1 MGLPILGVICIILF
15 ILYLIKVLKNG
26 PYITNFGKG
35 DSSRVHVIKINKANL
50 VTKFGKAILSQF
62 NPSNINIKMGDT
74 VKFINKDVLR
84 HTVEIGN
91 ENLPNSKILQP
102 GDEFNVTINQEDDIP
117 FRSSLYKDMN
127 RGLIE
132 IIPRK
137 KGSDFIKQTILGKY
151 LLTSPPPTNTEGTNT
166 EGTNT
171 EGTNTEGTNTEGT
184 NTEGTNTEG
193 TNTEGTNTE
202 GTNTEGTNL
211 VKSKIL
217 LIKNF
222 TTSLISRIKNIFEMI
237 FNLGNLII
245 TQITNLNNTI
255 SLCNKKGIK
264 ECLKYDSVKNSFKF
278 LVVIISITISILIIY
293 KFVFNPKI
301 YIPIYSDTNNLPE

>member
-35 DSSRVHVIKINKANL
+35 DSSRVHIIKINKANL
-50 VTKFGKAILSQF
+50 VTKFGNAILSQF

-91 ENLPNSKILQP
+91 ENLPNSNILQP

-137 KGSDFIKQTILGKY
+137 KGSDFIKQSILGKY
-151 LLTSPPPTNTEGTNT
+151 LLTSSTPTNTEGTNT

-193 TNTEGTNTE
+193 TN
-202 GTNTEGTNL
+202 L
-211 VKSKIL
+211 FKSKIL

-222 TTSLISRIKNIFEMI
+222 TTNLISRVKNILTMI
-237 FNLGNLII
+237 FNLGNFTI
-245 TQITNLNNTI
+245 TQFTNLSDTI

-264 ECLKYDSVKNSFKF
+264 ECFKYDSVKNSFKF

>member
-35 DSSRVHVIKINKANL
+35 DSSRIHIIKIKKANL
-50 VTKFGKAILSQF
+50 VSKFGNAILSQF

-74 VKFINKDVLR
+74 VKFINTDVLR

-91 ENLPNSKILQP
+91 ENLPNSNILQP
-102 GDEFNVTINQEDDIP
+102 GDEFNLTINQENDIP

-137 KGSDFIKQTILGKY
+137 KGSDFIKHSILGKY
-151 LLTSPPPTNTEGTNT
+151 LLTSPKPTTEGTNT
-166 EGTNT
+166 EGTNP
-171 EGTNTEGTNTEGT
+171 EGTNFF
-184 NTEGTNTEG
+184 
-193 TNTEGTNTE
+193 
-202 GTNTEGTNL
+202 
-211 VKSKIL
+211 KSKIL
-217 LIKNF
+217 LIKNS
-222 TTSLISRIKNIFEMI
+222 TTSLISRVKNIFEMI
-237 FNLGNLII
+237 FNLGNFII
-245 TQITNLNNTI
+245 TQFTNFSDAI

-264 ECLKYDSVKNSFKF
+264 KCLKYDSVKNSLKF
-278 LVVIISITISILIIY
+278 LVVIISITISILMIY

-301 YIPIYSDTNNLPE
+301 YIPIYSDTTNLPEL

>member
-35 DSSRVHVIKINKANL
+35 DSSRVHIIKINKTNL
-50 VTKFGKAILSQF
+50 VTKFGNAILSQF

-91 ENLPNSKILQP
+91 ENLPNSNILQP

-137 KGSDFIKQTILGKY
+137 KGSDFIKQSILGKY
-151 LLTSPPPTNTEGTNT
+151 LLTSSTPTNTEGTNT

-184 NTEGTNTEG
+184 NTEGTN
-193 TNTEGTNTE
+193 
-202 GTNTEGTNL
+202 L
-211 VKSKIL
+211 FKSKIL

-222 TTSLISRIKNIFEMI
+222 TTNLISRVKNILTMI
-237 FNLGNLII
+237 FNLGNFTI
-245 TQITNLNNTI
+245 TQFTNLSDTI

-264 ECLKYDSVKNSFKF
+264 ECFKYDSVKNSFKF

>member
-35 DSSRVHVIKINKANL
+35 DSSRVHIIKIKKANL
-50 VTKFGKAILSQF
+50 VTKFGNAILSQF
-62 NPSNINIKMGDT
+62 DPSNISIKMGDT

-91 ENLPNSKILQP
+91 ENLPNSNILQP

-137 KGSDFIKQTILGKY
+137 KGSDFIKQSILGKY
-151 LLTSPPPTNTEGTNT
+151 LLTSSTPTNTEGTNT

-193 TNTEGTNTE
+193 TN
-202 GTNTEGTNL
+202 L
-211 VKSKIL
+211 FKSKIL

-222 TTSLISRIKNIFEMI
+222 TTNLISRVKNILTMI
-237 FNLGNLII
+237 FNLGNFTI
-245 TQITNLNNTI
+245 TQFTNLSDTI

-264 ECLKYDSVKNSFKF
+264 ECFKYDSVKNSFKF

>member
-35 DSSRVHVIKINKANL
+35 DSSRVHIIKINKANL
-50 VTKFGKAILSQF
+50 VTKFGNAILSQF

-74 VKFINKDVLR
+74 VKFINEDVLR

-91 ENLPNSKILQP
+91 ENIPNSNILQS

-132 IIPRK
+132 VIPRK
-137 KGSDFIKQTILGKY
+137 KGSDFIKHSILGKY
-151 LLTSPPPTNTEGTNT
+151 LLTSSIPTNTEGTNT

-184 NTEGTNTEG
+184 N
-193 TNTEGTNTE
+193 
-202 GTNTEGTNL
+202 L
-211 VKSKIL
+211 FKSKIL

-222 TTSLISRIKNIFEMI
+222 TTNLISRVKNILTMI
-237 FNLGNLII
+237 FNLGNFTI
-245 TQITNLNNTI
+245 TQFTNLSDTI

-264 ECLKYDSVKNSFKF
+264 ECFKYDSVKNSFKF

>member
-35 DSSRVHVIKINKANL
+35 DSSRVHIIKINKANL
-50 VTKFGKAILSQF
+50 VTKFGNAILSQF

-91 ENLPNSKILQP
+91 ENLPNSNILQP

-137 KGSDFIKQTILGKY
+137 KGSDFIKQSILGKY
-151 LLTSPPPTNTEGTNT
+151 LLTSSTPTNTEGTNT

-184 NTEGTNTEG
+184 N
-193 TNTEGTNTE
+193 
-202 GTNTEGTNL
+202 L
-211 VKSKIL
+211 FKSKIL

-222 TTSLISRIKNIFEMI
+222 TTNLISRVKNILTMI
-237 FNLGNLII
+237 FNLGNFTI
-245 TQITNLNNTI
+245 TQFTNLSDTI

-264 ECLKYDSVKNSFKF
+264 ECFKYDSVKNSFKF

>member
-35 DSSRVHVIKINKANL
+35 DSSRVHIIKIKKANL
-50 VTKFGKAILSQF
+50 VTKFGNAILSQF

-91 ENLPNSKILQP
+91 ENLPNSNILQP

-137 KGSDFIKQTILGKY
+137 KGSDFIKQSILGKY
-151 LLTSPPPTNTEGTNT
+151 LLTSSTPTNTEGTNT

-193 TNTEGTNTE
+193 TN
-202 GTNTEGTNL
+202 L
-211 VKSKIL
+211 FKSKIL

-222 TTSLISRIKNIFEMI
+222 TTNLISRVKNILTMI
-237 FNLGNLII
+237 FNLGNFTI
-245 TQITNLNNTI
+245 TQFTNLSDTI

-264 ECLKYDSVKNSFKF
+264 ECFKYDSVKNSFKF

>member
-1 MGLPILGVICIILF
+1 MGLPILGVICIIFF

-35 DSSRVHVIKINKANL
+35 DSTRIHIIKIKKANL
-50 VTKFGKAILSQF
+50 VTKFGNAILSQF
-62 NPSNINIKMGDT
+62 DPSNINIKMGDT
-74 VKFINKDVLR
+74 VKFINEDVLR

-91 ENLPNSKILQP
+91 ENIPNSNILQS
-102 GDEFNVTINQEDDIP
+102 GDEFNVIINQEDDIP

-132 IIPRK
+132 VIPRK
-137 KGSDFIKQTILGKY
+137 KGSDFIKHSILGKY
-151 LLTSPPPTNTEGTNT
+151 LLTSSKPTTEGTNT

-184 NTEGTNTEG
+184 RPQKEINFFKG
-193 TNTEGTNTE
+193 
-202 GTNTEGTNL
+202 
-211 VKSKIL
+211 KMF
-217 LIKNF
+217 LIKDF
-222 TTSLISRIKNIFEMI
+222 AIGLISRVKNIFEII
-237 FNLGNLII
+237 FNLGNFII
-245 TQITNLNNTI
+245 TQLKNLSDAI
-255 SLCNKKGIK
+255 YLCNKKGLK
-264 ECLKYDSVKNSFKF
+264 ECLKYDSVKKSLKF
-278 LVVIISITISILIIY
+278 LAVIISITISILMIY

>member
-1 MGLPILGVICIILF
+1 MGLPILGVICIIFF

-35 DSSRVHVIKINKANL
+35 DSSRIHIIKIKKANL
-50 VTKFGKAILSQF
+50 VTKFGNAILSQF
-62 NPSNINIKMGDT
+62 DPSNINIKMGDT
-74 VKFINKDVLR
+74 VKFINEDVLR

-91 ENLPNSKILQP
+91 ENIPNSNILQS

-132 IIPRK
+132 VIPRK
-137 KGSDFIKQTILGKY
+137 KGSDFIKHSILGKY
-151 LLTSPPPTNTEGTNT
+151 LLTSSKPTTEGTNT

-193 TNTEGTNTE
+193 TRPQKEINFF
-202 GTNTEGTNL
+202 
-211 VKSKIL
+211 KSKMF
-217 LIKNF
+217 LIKDF
-222 TTSLISRIKNIFEMI
+222 TIGLISRVKNIFEII
-237 FNLGNLII
+237 FNLGNFII
-245 TQITNLNNTI
+245 TQFKNLSDAI
-255 SLCNKKGIK
+255 YLCNKKGFK
-264 ECLKYDSVKNSFKF
+264 KCLKYDSVKKSLKF
-278 LVVIISITISILIIY
+278 LAVIISITISILMIY

>member
-35 DSSRVHVIKINKANL
+35 DSSRVHIIKINKANL
-50 VTKFGKAILSQF
+50 VTKFGNAILSQF

-74 VKFINKDVLR
+74 VKFINEDVLR

-91 ENLPNSKILQP
+91 ENIPNSNILQS

-132 IIPRK
+132 VIPRK
-137 KGSDFIKQTILGKY
+137 KGSDFIKHSILGKY
-151 LLTSPPPTNTEGTNT
+151 LLTSSIPTNTEGTNT

-171 EGTNTEGTNTEGT
+171 EGTNTEGTN
-184 NTEGTNTEG
+184 
-193 TNTEGTNTE
+193 
-202 GTNTEGTNL
+202 L
-211 VKSKIL
+211 FKSKIL

-222 TTSLISRIKNIFEMI
+222 TTNLISRVKNILTMI
-237 FNLGNLII
+237 FNLGNFTI
-245 TQITNLNNTI
+245 TQFTNLSDTI

-264 ECLKYDSVKNSFKF
+264 ECFKYDSVKNSFKF

>member
-35 DSSRVHVIKINKANL
+35 DSSRVHIIKIKKANL
-50 VTKFGKAILSQF
+50 VTKFGNAILSQF
-62 NPSNINIKMGDT
+62 DPSNISIKMGDT

-91 ENLPNSKILQP
+91 ENLPNSNILQS

-137 KGSDFIKQTILGKY
+137 KGSDFIKQSILGKY
-151 LLTSPPPTNTEGTNT
+151 LLTSSTPTNTEGTNT

-193 TNTEGTNTE
+193 TN
-202 GTNTEGTNL
+202 L
-211 VKSKIL
+211 FKSKIL

-222 TTSLISRIKNIFEMI
+222 TTNLISRVKNILTMI
-237 FNLGNLII
+237 FNLGNFTI
-245 TQITNLNNTI
+245 TQFTNLSDTI

-264 ECLKYDSVKNSFKF
+264 ECFKYDSVKNSFKF

>member
-1 MGLPILGVICIILF
+1 
-15 ILYLIKVLKNG
+15 
-26 PYITNFGKG
+26 
-35 DSSRVHVIKINKANL
+35 
-50 VTKFGKAILSQF
+50 
-62 NPSNINIKMGDT
+62 MGDT

-91 ENLPNSKILQP
+91 ENLPNSNILQP

-137 KGSDFIKQTILGKY
+137 KGSDFIKQSILGKY
-151 LLTSPPPTNTEGTNT
+151 LLTSSTPTNTEGTNT

-184 NTEGTNTEG
+184 NTEGTN
-193 TNTEGTNTE
+193 
-202 GTNTEGTNL
+202 L
-211 VKSKIL
+211 FKSKIL

-222 TTSLISRIKNIFEMI
+222 TTNLISRVKNILTMI
-237 FNLGNLII
+237 FNLGNFTI
-245 TQITNLNNTI
+245 TQFTNLSDTI

-264 ECLKYDSVKNSFKF
+264 ECFKYDSVKNSFKF

>member
-26 PYITNFGKG
+26 PYITNFSKG

-91 ENLPNSKILQP
+91 ENLPNSNILQP

-137 KGSDFIKQTILGKY
+137 KGSDFIKQSILGKY
-151 LLTSPPPTNTEGTNT
+151 LLTSSTPTNTEGTNT

-171 EGTNTEGTNTEGT
+171 EETNTEGANTEGTNTEGT
-184 NTEGTNTEG
+184 QPQKE
-193 TNTEGTNTE
+193 
-202 GTNTEGTNL
+202 
-211 VKSKIL
+211 SKIL

-237 FNLGNLII
+237 FNLGNLFI
-245 TQITNLNNTI
+245 TQFTNLSDTI
-255 SLCNKKGIK
+255 SLCNKKGMK
-264 ECLKYDSVKNSFKF
+264 ECLKYDSAKSSFKF

-301 YIPIYSDTNNLPE
+301 YIPIYSDTTNLPPIIN

>member
-35 DSSRVHVIKINKANL
+35 DSSRVHIIKINKANL
-50 VTKFGKAILSQF
+50 VTKFGNAILSQF

-91 ENLPNSKILQP
+91 ENLPNSNILQP

-137 KGSDFIKQTILGKY
+137 KGSDFIKQSILGKY
-151 LLTSPPPTNTEGTNT
+151 LLTSSTPTNTEGTNT

-171 EGTNTEGTNTEGT
+171 EGTN
-184 NTEGTNTEG
+184 
-193 TNTEGTNTE
+193 
-202 GTNTEGTNL
+202 L
-211 VKSKIL
+211 FKSKIL

-222 TTSLISRIKNIFEMI
+222 TTNLISRVKNILTMI
-237 FNLGNLII
+237 FNLGNFTI
-245 TQITNLNNTI
+245 TQFTNLSDTI

-264 ECLKYDSVKNSFKF
+264 ECFKYDSVKNSFKF

>member
-35 DSSRVHVIKINKANL
+35 DSSRVHIIKINKANL
-50 VTKFGKAILSQF
+50 VTKFGNAILSQF

-91 ENLPNSKILQP
+91 ENLPNSNILQP

-137 KGSDFIKQTILGKY
+137 KGSDFIKQSILGKY
-151 LLTSPPPTNTEGTNT
+151 LLTSSTPTNTEGTNT

-171 EGTNTEGTNTEGT
+171 EGTNTEGTNK
-184 NTEGTNTEG
+184 
-193 TNTEGTNTE
+193 
-202 GTNTEGTNL
+202 EGTNL
-211 VKSKIL
+211 FKSKIL

-222 TTSLISRIKNIFEMI
+222 TTNLISRVKNILTMI
-237 FNLGNLII
+237 FNLGNFTI
-245 TQITNLNNTI
+245 TQFTNLSDTI

-264 ECLKYDSVKNSFKF
+264 ECFKYDSVKNSFKF

>member
-26 PYITNFGKG
+26 PYITNFSKG

-74 VKFINKDVLR
+74 VKFINNDVLR
-84 HTVEIGN
+84 HTVEIAN
-91 ENLPNSKILQP
+91 ENLPNSNILQP

-137 KGSDFIKQTILGKY
+137 KGSDFIKQSILGKY
-151 LLTSPPPTNTEGTNT
+151 LLTSSTPTNTEGTNT

-184 NTEGTNTEG
+184 NTEGTQPQKE
-193 TNTEGTNTE
+193 
-202 GTNTEGTNL
+202 
-211 VKSKIL
+211 SKIL

-237 FNLGNLII
+237 FNLGNLFI
-245 TQITNLNNTI
+245 TQFTNLSDTI

-264 ECLKYDSVKNSFKF
+264 ECLKYDTAKSSFKF

-301 YIPIYSDTNNLPE
+301 YIPIYSDTTNLPQ

>member
-35 DSSRVHVIKINKANL
+35 DSSRVHIIKINKANL
-50 VTKFGKAILSQF
+50 VTKFGNAILSQF

-91 ENLPNSKILQP
+91 ENLPNSNILQP

-137 KGSDFIKQTILGKY
+137 KGSDFIKQSILGKY
-151 LLTSPPPTNTEGTNT
+151 LLTSSTPTNTEGTNT
-166 EGTNT
+166 EGTN
-171 EGTNTEGTNTEGT
+171 
-184 NTEGTNTEG
+184 
-193 TNTEGTNTE
+193 
-202 GTNTEGTNL
+202 L
-211 VKSKIL
+211 FKSKIL

-222 TTSLISRIKNIFEMI
+222 TTNLISRVKNILTMI
-237 FNLGNLII
+237 FNLGNFTI
-245 TQITNLNNTI
+245 TQFTNLSDTI

-264 ECLKYDSVKNSFKF
+264 ECFKYDSVKNSFKF

>member
-26 PYITNFGKG
+26 PYITNFSKG
-35 DSSRVHVIKINKANL
+35 DSSRVHIIKINKANL

-193 TNTEGTNTE
+193 TN
-202 GTNTEGTNL
+202 L

-237 FNLGNLII
+237 FNLGNLFI
-245 TQITNLNNTI
+245 TQFTNLNDTI

-264 ECLKYDSVKNSFKF
+264 ECFKYDSAKNSFKF
-278 LVVIISITISILIIY
+278 LVVIISIAMSILIIY
-293 KFVFNPKI
+293 KFVFYPKI
-301 YIPIYSDTNNLPE
+301 YIPIYSDTTNLPE

>member
-35 DSSRVHVIKINKANL
+35 DSSRFHIIKIKKANL
-50 VTKFGKAILSQF
+50 VTKFGNAILSQF
-62 NPSNINIKMGDT
+62 DPSNISIKMGDT
-74 VKFINKDVLR
+74 VKFINEDVLR

-91 ENLPNSKILQP
+91 ENIPNSNILQS

-132 IIPRK
+132 VIPRK
-137 KGSDFIKQTILGKY
+137 KGSDFIKHSILGKY
-151 LLTSPPPTNTEGTNT
+151 LLTSSIPTNTEGTNT

-184 NTEGTNTEG
+184 N
-193 TNTEGTNTE
+193 
-202 GTNTEGTNL
+202 L
-211 VKSKIL
+211 FKSKIL

-222 TTSLISRIKNIFEMI
+222 TTNLISRVKNILTMI
-237 FNLGNLII
+237 FNLGNFTI
-245 TQITNLNNTI
+245 TQFTNLSDTI

-264 ECLKYDSVKNSFKF
+264 ECFKYDSVKNSFKF

>member
-35 DSSRVHVIKINKANL
+35 DSSRFHIIKIKKANL
-50 VTKFGKAILSQF
+50 VTKFGNAILSQF
-62 NPSNINIKMGDT
+62 DPSNISIKMGDT

-91 ENLPNSKILQP
+91 ENLPNSNILQP

-137 KGSDFIKQTILGKY
+137 KGSDFIKQSILGKY
-151 LLTSPPPTNTEGTNT
+151 LLTSSIPTNTEGTNT

-193 TNTEGTNTE
+193 TN
-202 GTNTEGTNL
+202 L
-211 VKSKIL
+211 FKSKIL

-222 TTSLISRIKNIFEMI
+222 TTNLISRVKNILTMI
-237 FNLGNLII
+237 FNLGNFTI
-245 TQITNLNNTI
+245 TQFTNLSDTI

-264 ECLKYDSVKNSFKF
+264 ECFKYDSVKNSFKF

>member
-35 DSSRVHVIKINKANL
+35 DSSRVHIIKINKANL
-50 VTKFGKAILSQF
+50 VTKFGNAILSQF

-91 ENLPNSKILQP
+91 ENLPNSNILQP

-137 KGSDFIKQTILGKY
+137 KGSDFIKQSILGKY
-151 LLTSPPPTNTEGTNT
+151 LLTSSTPTNTEGTNT

-171 EGTNTEGTNTEGT
+171 EGTNTEGTN
-184 NTEGTNTEG
+184 
-193 TNTEGTNTE
+193 
-202 GTNTEGTNL
+202 L
-211 VKSKIL
+211 FKSKIL

-222 TTSLISRIKNIFEMI
+222 TTNLISRVKNILTMI
-237 FNLGNLII
+237 FNLGNFTI
-245 TQITNLNNTI
+245 TQFTNLSDTI

-264 ECLKYDSVKNSFKF
+264 ECFKYDSVKNSFKF

>member
-35 DSSRVHVIKINKANL
+35 DSSRIHIIKIKKANL
-50 VTKFGKAILSQF
+50 VSKFGNAILSQF

-74 VKFINKDVLR
+74 VKFINTDVLR

-91 ENLPNSKILQP
+91 ENLPNSNILQP
-102 GDEFNVTINQEDDIP
+102 GDEFNLTINQENDIP

-137 KGSDFIKQTILGKY
+137 KGSDFIKHSILGKY
-151 LLTSPPPTNTEGTNT
+151 LLTSPKPTTEGTNTEGTNPEGTNPEGTNT

-171 EGTNTEGTNTEGT
+171 EGTNTEGTNPEGT
-184 NTEGTNTEG
+184 NFF
-193 TNTEGTNTE
+193 
-202 GTNTEGTNL
+202 
-211 VKSKIL
+211 KSKIL
-217 LIKNF
+217 LIKNS
-222 TTSLISRIKNIFEMI
+222 TTSLISRVKNIFEMI
-237 FNLGNLII
+237 FNLGNFII
-245 TQITNLNNTI
+245 TQFTNFSDAI

-264 ECLKYDSVKNSFKF
+264 KCLKYDSVKNSLKF
-278 LVVIISITISILIIY
+278 LVVIISITISILMIY

-301 YIPIYSDTNNLPE
+301 YIPIYSDTTNLPEL

>member
-1 MGLPILGVICIILF
+1 MGLPILGVICIIFF

-35 DSSRVHVIKINKANL
+35 DSTRIHIIKIKKANL
-50 VTKFGKAILSQF
+50 VTKFGNAILSQF
-62 NPSNINIKMGDT
+62 DPSNINIKMGDT
-74 VKFINKDVLR
+74 VKFINEDVLR

-91 ENLPNSKILQP
+91 ENIPNSNILQS
-102 GDEFNVTINQEDDIP
+102 GDEFNVIINQEDDIP

-132 IIPRK
+132 VIPRK
-137 KGSDFIKQTILGKY
+137 KGSDFIKHSILGKY
-151 LLTSPPPTNTEGTNT
+151 LLTSSKPTTEGTNT

-184 NTEGTNTEG
+184 NTEGTRPQKEINFFKG
-193 TNTEGTNTE
+193 
-202 GTNTEGTNL
+202 
-211 VKSKIL
+211 KMF
-217 LIKNF
+217 LIKDF
-222 TTSLISRIKNIFEMI
+222 AIGLISRVKNIFEII
-237 FNLGNLII
+237 FNLGNFII
-245 TQITNLNNTI
+245 TQLKNLSDAI
-255 SLCNKKGIK
+255 YLCNKKGLK
-264 ECLKYDSVKNSFKF
+264 ECLKYDSVKKSLKF
-278 LVVIISITISILIIY
+278 LAVIISITISILMIY

>member
-35 DSSRVHVIKINKANL
+35 NSSRIHIIKINKVNL
-50 VTKFGKAILSQF
+50 VTKLGNAILSQF

-91 ENLPNSKILQP
+91 ENIPNSNILQP
-102 GDEFNVTINQEDDIP
+102 GDEFNVVINQEDDIP

-137 KGSDFIKQTILGKY
+137 KGSDFIKQSILGKY
-151 LLTSPPPTNTEGTNT
+151 LLTSSPPTNTEGTNT

-171 EGTNTEGTNTEGT
+171 EGTNTEGTNT
-184 NTEGTNTEG
+184 
-193 TNTEGTNTE
+193 
-202 GTNTEGTNL
+202 
-211 VKSKIL
+211 
-217 LIKNF
+217 
-222 TTSLISRIKNIFEMI
+222 
-237 FNLGNLII
+237 
-245 TQITNLNNTI
+245 
-255 SLCNKKGIK
+255 
-264 ECLKYDSVKNSFKF
+264 
-278 LVVIISITISILIIY
+278 
-293 KFVFNPKI
+293 
-301 YIPIYSDTNNLPE
+301 

>member
-1 MGLPILGVICIILF
+1 MGLPILGVICIIFF

-35 DSSRVHVIKINKANL
+35 DSSRIHIIKIKKANL
-50 VTKFGKAILSQF
+50 VTKFGNAILSQF
-62 NPSNINIKMGDT
+62 DPSNINIKMGDT
-74 VKFINKDVLR
+74 VKFINEDVLR
-84 HTVEIGN
+84 HTVEIGS
-91 ENLPNSKILQP
+91 EKIPNSNILQS
-102 GDEFNVTINQEDDIP
+102 GDEFNVIINQEDDIP

-132 IIPRK
+132 VIPRK
-137 KGSDFIKQTILGKY
+137 KGSDFIKHSILGKY
-151 LLTSPPPTNTEGTNT
+151 LLTSSKPTTEGTNT

-193 TNTEGTNTE
+193 TNTEGTRPQKEINFF
-202 GTNTEGTNL
+202 
-211 VKSKIL
+211 KSKMF
-217 LIKNF
+217 LIKDF
-222 TTSLISRIKNIFEMI
+222 TIGLISRVKNIFEII
-237 FNLGNLII
+237 FNLGNFII
-245 TQITNLNNTI
+245 TQFKNLSDAI
-255 SLCNKKGIK
+255 YLCNKKGFK
-264 ECLKYDSVKNSFKF
+264 KCLKYDSVKKSLKF
-278 LVVIISITISILIIY
+278 LAVIISITISILMIY